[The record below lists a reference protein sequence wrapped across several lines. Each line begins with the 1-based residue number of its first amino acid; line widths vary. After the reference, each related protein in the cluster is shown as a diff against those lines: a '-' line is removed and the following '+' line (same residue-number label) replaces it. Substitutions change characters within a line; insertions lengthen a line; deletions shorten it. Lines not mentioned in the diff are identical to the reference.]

1 MFHNL
6 LHNAT
11 KGRRI
16 IIILDGLDELPKSNL
31 LWLPR
36 ELPDNVRIVLT
47 ALTNGGYYNG
57 LKVLSSSLYSGLF
70 KLVIH
75 RLASTGCKISKWQ
88 IATSLVLTDLQHD
101 VIDKF
106 VATVWQVNLQEAG

>member
-57 LKVLSSSLYSGLF
+57 LKVSCPLHDSGLF
-70 KLVIH
+70 KLVVH
-75 RLASTGCKISKWQ
+75 RLACKLLRQVVRLANCKFDATG
-88 IATSLVLTDLQHD
+88 
-101 VIDKF
+101 
-106 VATVWQVNLQEAG
+106 WQVN